1 MGPAKPASS
10 SERVKHVFLAPPLLF
25 FAAFAIFP
33 LLFTIFVSLN
43 NWQLTGNLGF
53 VGFANYAAILSDPTF
68 TTSLRNTLAFTLFM
82 VSIEYPLGFG
92 VALLVGG
99 VRRGQRPIRLAILMP
114 MMLTPVVVGFIWKMI
129 LDPSFGPLDNILG
142 HVGLPAIKWLSDP
155 VAAFAGIILVDVWEW
170 TPFIFLILYAGLR
183 SLPVEPFESAKVD
196 GANGWRIFWDITFPM
211 MLPASIAAVLLR
223 SIEAFKL
230 FDIVYIITGGGPGV
244 ATSTLTL
251 TAYFTGLRTGS
262 LGAAAAMTVLL
273 LLIVL
278 VLTMVA
284 LQVVLRLTSR
294 QRYVPRGL
302 STAAVEGGDAQ

>member
-1 MGPAKPASS
+1 MGPAT
-10 SERVKHVFLAPPLLF
+10 RVAPSQRIKHVFLAPPLLF

-43 NWQLTGNLGF
+43 NWQLSGNLGF
-53 VGFANYAAILSDPTF
+53 VGLDNYAAILGDPTF
-68 TTSLRNTLAFTLFM
+68 MASLRNTLVFTLFM
-82 VSIEYPLGFG
+82 VSIEYGLGFG

-99 VRRGQRPIRLAILMP
+99 IRRGQWPIRLAVLMP
-114 MMLTPVVVGFIWKMI
+114 MMLTPIVVGFIWKTI
-129 LDPSFGPLDNILG
+129 LDPSSGPMDNILT
-142 HVGLPAIKWLSDP
+142 HIGLPAIKWLSDP
-155 VAAFAGIILVDVWEW
+155 AAAFAGIVLVDVWEW

-183 SLPVEPFESAKVD
+183 SLPVEAFESAKVD
-196 GANGWRIFWDITFPM
+196 GASNWRIFWDLTFPM

-230 FDIVYIITGGGPGV
+230 FDIVYLITGGGPGV

-251 TAYFTGLRTGS
+251 TAYFTGLRTGN

-278 VLTMVA
+278 VVTTIA
-284 LQVVLRLTSR
+284 LQIVLRLTKR
-294 QRYVPRGL
+294 QRIVPMPLR
-302 STAAVEGGDAQ
+302 TATVEGVAAQ